1 MMRGVWPWDR
11 VGGVGRIG
19 WTGWIGGIA
28 RVGRI
33 GLLTVLGLGLGGG
46 CATSTKQSTRGVY
59 HHVQSGENLYRIGRA
74 YGVSVPQLSRANG
87 IGDPRRL
94 VVGQRLLIPGADRAL
109 PVRLITPDRV
119 ETSRLTRLDLP
130 SGGGAFMWPISHGRL
145 TSRFGPRG
153 ATFHD
158 GIDIGAPV
166 GTPVFA
172 AREGRV
178 LYSDRLSGYGNVII
192 IGHGAGYATVYAHNS
207 SHAVRSGDRVRQ
219 GQVIG
224 WVGETGRA
232 SGPNLHFEVRKD
244 NVARNPLHFLPPPR
258 RPGATAAGG

>member
-1 MMRGVWPWDR
+1 LLAVAALELGV
-11 VGGVGRIG
+11 
-19 WTGWIGGIA
+19 
-28 RVGRI
+28 
-33 GLLTVLGLGLGGG
+33 G
-46 CATSTKQSTRGVY
+46 CATKSTQSAGVY
-59 HHVQSGENLYRIGRA
+59 HQVQSGENLYRIGKA
-74 YGVSVPQLSRANG
+74 YGVSVPRLSRANS
-87 IGDPRRL
+87 IADPRRL
-94 VVGQRLLIPGADRAL
+94 AVGQRLLIPGADKSL

-119 ETSRLTRLDLP
+119 ETGRPARLDLP
-130 SGGGAFMWPISHGRL
+130 SGSAFMWPITYGKL

-166 GTPVFA
+166 GTPVYA

-207 SHAVRSGDRVRQ
+207 SHAVRTGDQVRQ

-224 WVGETGRA
+224 WVGATGRA

-244 NVARNPLHFLPPPR
+244 NVARNPLHFLPALPR
-258 RPGATAAGG
+258 RQGATASGG